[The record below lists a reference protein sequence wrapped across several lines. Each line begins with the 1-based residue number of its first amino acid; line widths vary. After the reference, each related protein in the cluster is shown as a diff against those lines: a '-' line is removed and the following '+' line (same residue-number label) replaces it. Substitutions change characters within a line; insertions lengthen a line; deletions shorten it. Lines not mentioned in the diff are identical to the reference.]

1 VSVANIVD
9 SRRGTAQLPVRYQV
23 GERLGAG
30 ASGETFAAIDT
41 ATNTACVIKLFADG
55 SYGRR
60 SALAE
65 FRGLE
70 TLVHPSIVRLRD
82 IGRLGDGRLYLVTDR
97 IVGPGVEGI
106 ATVADEAERRAL
118 FVRAALDL
126 ASALAHLHARG
137 IVHGDVCPAN
147 VRMSAVDGGPP
158 RAVLIDFGLA
168 GPALPGDGAARGT
181 LGYAAPEALTGART
195 PASDLFGLG
204 ATLFEAWSGTA
215 PFGRGLRAA
224 ERVLTGPAPPLSS
237 VRPGLGPAWDSLFE
251 RLLAADPGDR
261 PAHARL
267 VLREVT
273 RVGAGEAT
281 PTEVDLQVPYPD
293 GDPLAGMFVGRRA
306 ERAALRAALE
316 RLAEGAASA
325 SALALVGP
333 PGSGRRTLFE
343 AAARDV
349 AVATAAGTLAAIDVW
364 RGDVAALEQF
374 VGAVPRVPDDD
385 ARRAV
390 EARMAALAEA
400 IELQARARPLCLFL
414 DEGTAS
420 ASLAAFMAG
429 AAPTGRTLLVV
440 PMRAPL
446 GRPFA
451 AEIALPPL
459 TPVEIRELVAAGVD
473 AEPPAAAIAAVAR
486 TSRGN
491 AALATLLA
499 RRLIANLRA
508 GDDLMPIDGSGDLD
522 GLLTAGLASLAEE
535 TQRLLL
541 AVALIDDGAA
551 KVAALDEEQA
561 ARALAAAR
569 AAGWIDLGA
578 TGELRLPS
586 AAHRRVVLAGV
597 PAGTAADIGAR
608 ALLALG
614 ADDHGGADPHS
625 WAGALRWAE
634 ALAVCGRPGEAA
646 EILRGVAWAA
656 TAAGDHARAAGL
668 LERVAALAPGALT
681 FSERL
686 ALATGLGAIGRYDD
700 AAQVLATARVAASGP
715 ADVAA
720 GCEREAWLLARRG
733 DLEGARRALERGLAE
748 SEAARL
754 PAAALRAR
762 LGRLLVTAGRFAEAL
777 EIVEPVL
784 AQAAAATATKDAVIA
799 LARETALLGSAYLG
813 DFSRAREL
821 LASLG
826 NGVGES
832 RRAYLDGLLAQLAG
846 DEGAAREA
854 YRVAYEIAAG
864 QNDVHTVAAVA
875 VNLGG
880 LLIEE
885 GLYGEALTAFARAV
899 RELGRLGAAAEL
911 GPALVNAANL
921 FVELGDL
928 AAARRALDRALGL
941 GAEGRARR
949 APATASF
956 VEGDLARRRGE
967 IDDAVGHYRQSAGLF
982 NDLGQHA
989 GAASAAF
996 AIAETLA
1003 GAGRLADARRALT
1016 EAERLRVMPPE
1027 PSDDPELA
1035 RAQALL
1041 ALAEEGAGGDASAAL
1056 AEQLHRLARQ
1066 TRARSRRPMA
1076 WRLAALA
1083 GRLAARAG
1091 DAAEARA
1098 AFDFGRTVF
1107 EEVRMATPEHH
1118 RAALESH
1125 PDVAWLSPQGVAGQG
1140 GAPGARAEAAESRLR
1155 RLLRINKRLNSELR
1169 LPRLLEM
1176 VLDTVIELTD
1186 AERGFLLLEDESG
1199 ELNVKVARNIDQR
1212 TLETEEL
1219 ALSKSI
1225 ARQAA
1230 AGGEPVVTID
1240 AAGDDRFREALSVS
1254 DLHLR
1259 SVLAVPLVI
1268 KGRVAGTIYVDHRLR
1283 KGAFDQEDVRLV
1295 LDFAEQAAIA
1305 LENARLLGELRRR
1318 EKQVEA
1324 LNRRLEA
1331 ELAARR
1337 EEISGIKVE
1346 LRENREALAVRYDYR
1361 NIVGRTPRMLDLF
1374 RLIDRITDTALP
1386 VVIQGESGTGKELV
1400 ARALHSNGPRRAHPF
1415 VGENCAAIPETL
1427 LESTLFGYTRG
1438 AFTGAEH
1445 DTRGLFEIADG
1456 GTLFLDEVGEMSPAM
1471 QGKLLRVLQ
1480 EGEIRRVGAERTRK
1494 VDVRIVA
1501 ATNQDLAR
1509 MVEEGKFR
1517 RDLFFRLNVAG
1528 ISLPPLR
1535 ERREDI
1541 PLMVEHFL
1549 AKLAARDG
1557 RPAPKPIDP
1566 AALARLAAYRW
1577 PGNVRELENEVT
1589 RAEAL
1594 SGARITA
1601 ADLAPRVGA
1610 ADDPGVISNEGQD
1623 NLVLKPRV
1631 ERLERSLVREALGRS
1646 GNNQTKAA
1654 ELLGLSRFGLQK
1666 KLKRYNFVV

>member
-1 VSVANIVD
+1 MSVANVVD
-9 SRRGTAQLPVRYQV
+9 SRRGTAQLPARYQV

-41 ATNTACVIKLFADG
+41 TTHTACVIKLFADDPH
-55 SYGRR
+55 GRR
-60 SALAE
+60 FALAE

-70 TLVHPSIVRLRD
+70 TLAHPSVVRLRD
-82 IGRLGDGRLYLVTDR
+82 IGRLEDGRLYLVTDR
-97 IVGPGVEGI
+97 IVGPGVEAI
-106 ATVADEAERRAL
+106 ATIADEAERRAL
-118 FVRAALDL
+118 FVQAALDL

-147 VRMSAVDGGPP
+147 VRMSAVGSGPP

-168 GPALPGDGAARGT
+168 GAALSGDGAARGT

-224 ERVLTGPAPPLSS
+224 ERVLAGPAPALSS
-237 VRPGLGPAWDSLFE
+237 VRPGLGAAWDHLFE
-251 RLLAADPGDR
+251 RLLAADPVDR

-273 RVGAGEAT
+273 RLGAGDAT
-281 PTEVDLQVPYPD
+281 PTEIDLQIPYPE
-293 GDPLAGMFVGRRA
+293 GDPLVGMFVGRRA

-316 RLAEGAASA
+316 RLAEGAAPA

-349 AVATAAGTLAAIDVW
+349 AVAAAAGTLAAIDVW

-390 EARMAALAEA
+390 EARMATLAEA
-400 IELQARARPLCLFL
+400 IEIQARARPLCLFL
-414 DEGTAS
+414 DEGAAS

-440 PMRAPL
+440 PMRAPI

-451 AEIALPPL
+451 TEIALPPL
-459 TPVEIRELVAAGVD
+459 TPAEIRELIAAGVD
-473 AEPPAAAIAAVAR
+473 AEPPAAAIAAVTT

-491 AALATLLA
+491 AALAALLA

-508 GDDLMPIDGSGDLD
+508 GDDLTPIDASGDLD
-522 GLLTAGLASLAEE
+522 GLLTAGLASLASE

-541 AVALIDDGAA
+541 AVALIDEDAA
-551 KVAALDEEQA
+551 KVAALDEEQT

-578 TGELRLPS
+578 TGEPRLPS

-597 PAGTAADIGAR
+597 PAATAVDVGAR

-614 ADDHGGADPHS
+614 AGEGGRAD
-625 WAGALRWAE
+625 ALRRAD
-634 ALAVCGRPGEAA
+634 ALAICGQTGEAA
-646 EILRGVAWAA
+646 AVLRGVAAAA
-656 TAAGDHARAAGL
+656 TAAGDHAQAASL
-668 LERVAALAPGALT
+668 LERVAALAPGSLA

-700 AAQVLATARVAASGP
+700 AAQVLAGARAAASGP
-715 ADVAA
+715 GEIAA

-748 SEAARL
+748 SEAAGL

-777 EIVEPVL
+777 AIVEPAL
-784 AQAAAATATKDAVIA
+784 AQAAAATTATPAGATEKAVLA
-799 LARETALLGSAYLG
+799 LAGETAFLGNAYLG
-813 DFSRAREL
+813 DFGRAREL
-821 LASLG
+821 LVAFG
-826 NGVGES
+826 DGVGET

-854 YRVAYEIAAG
+854 YRRAYEIAG
-864 QNDVHTVAAVA
+864 TQNDLHTVAAVA
-875 VNLGG
+875 LNLGG

-885 GLYGEALTAFARAV
+885 GLYGEALTASARAV

-911 GPALVNAANL
+911 VPALVNAANL

-928 AAARRALDRALGL
+928 PAARRALDRALGT
-941 GAEGRARR
+941 EGRARR
-949 APATASF
+949 ALATASF
-956 VEGDLARRRGE
+956 VEGDLVRRRGE
-967 IDDAVGHYRQSAGLF
+967 IDAAVGHYRRSAGLF
-982 NDLGQHA
+982 KEAGQPS
-989 GAASAAF
+989 GAASALA
-996 AIAETLA
+996 AVAETLA
-1003 GAGRLADARRALT
+1003 GAGRLPDAKRALA
-1016 EAERLRVMPPE
+1016 EAEQMRAPAPDLA
-1027 PSDDPELA
+1027 DDPDLA
-1035 RAQALL
+1035 RARAIL
-1041 ALAEEGAGGDASAAL
+1041 ALAAGDAGAGGEPPAAL
-1056 AEQLHRLARQ
+1056 AERLDRLAHEA
-1066 TRARSRRPMA
+1066 RARARRPTA

-1083 GRLAARAG
+1083 GRLATRAG
-1091 DAAEARA
+1091 SAAQARA
-1098 AFDFGRTVF
+1098 AFDFAGTIF

-1125 PDVAWLSPQGVAGQG
+1125 PDAAWLNPEGVAGPG
-1140 GAPGARAEAAESRLR
+1140 GASGARAEAAESRLR

-1176 VLDTVIELTD
+1176 ILDTVIELTD

-1212 TLETEEL
+1212 TLETDEL

-1268 KGRVAGTIYVDHRLR
+1268 KGRAAGTIYVDHRLR

-1318 EKQVEA
+1318 ERQVEA

-1374 RLIDRITDTALP
+1374 RLIDRITDTTLP

-1400 ARALHSNGPRRAHPF
+1400 ARALHSNGPRRAQPF

-1501 ATNQDLAR
+1501 ATNQDLTR

-1528 ISLPPLR
+1528 IALPPLR
-1535 ERREDI
+1535 DRREDI

-1549 AKLAARDG
+1549 AKLARRDG
-1557 RPAPKPIDP
+1557 RPTPKPIDP
-1566 AALARLAAYRW
+1566 AAMARLAAYRW

-1601 ADLAPRVGA
+1601 ADLAPRIGA
-1610 ADDPGVISNEGQD
+1610 ADDPGVIAPEDQD